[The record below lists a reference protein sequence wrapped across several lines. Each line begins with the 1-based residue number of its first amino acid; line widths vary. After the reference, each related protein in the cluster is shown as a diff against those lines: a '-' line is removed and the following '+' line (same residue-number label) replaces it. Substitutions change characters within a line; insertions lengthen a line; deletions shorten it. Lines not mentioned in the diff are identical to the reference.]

1 MQIAPGPVLAF
12 PAPMLEAHSA
22 PAEASAFVVTTFGLV
37 VTHAGTTLELLL
49 APEQMLAL
57 AGVLTG
63 VGTAL
68 GADPEAARRFLFGA
82 AATEASADA

>member
-37 VTHAGTTLELLL
+37 VTHGGTSLELLL
-49 APEQMLAL
+49 TPEQMLAL
-57 AGVLTG
+57 GGVL
-63 VGTAL
+63 ASL
-68 GADPEAARRFLFGA
+68 GSIRGGDAEAAKRLLFGA
-82 AATEASADA
+82 AMGASADA

>member
-12 PAPMLEAHSA
+12 PAPMLEARSA

-49 APEQMLAL
+49 TAEQMLAL

-63 VGTAL
+63 L
-68 GADPEAARRFLFGA
+68 GSLRGGDAEAAKRLLFG
-82 AATEASADA
+82 AATEASANA